1 MSLAELFLL
10 LTLLPL
16 PIVLGIFAA
25 YLQKPWWWAAVAAVV
40 LVMIATIAPTPEA
53 GQPRVAAGDLVFLL
67 VVALWVAAVAWAAWY
82 LARRLLASR
91 QGRAAA
97 GAETRD

>member
-16 PIVLGIFAA
+16 PLVLGVVAA
-25 YLQKPWWWAAVAAVV
+25 YVQKPWWSAALVAVV

-53 GQPRVAAGDLVFLL
+53 GQPRVAAGDVVFLL
-67 VVALWVAAVAWAAWY
+67 VVALWVTAVAWAAWY
-82 LARRLLASR
+82 LARRLLAIR
-91 QGRAAA
+91 RGRAAA
-97 GAETRD
+97 GAETGD